1 MPDDVFGGRVDD
13 QVGPERQRGV
23 EERRPPGAV
32 DRNRDALPMRRL
44 LVDAGR
50 ALVSDTLEAGTEE
63 ITLDLDRAA

>member
-1 MPDDVFGGRVDD
+1 VGVHRLSANLYVD
-13 QVGPERQRGV
+13 
-23 EERRPPGAV
+23 
-32 DRNRDALPMRRL
+32 NLPMRRL